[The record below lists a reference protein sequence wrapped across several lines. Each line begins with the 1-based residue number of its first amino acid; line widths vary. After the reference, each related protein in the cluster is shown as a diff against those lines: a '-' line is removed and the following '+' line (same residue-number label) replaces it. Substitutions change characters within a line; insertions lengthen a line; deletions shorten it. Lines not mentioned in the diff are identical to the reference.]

1 MIRPYSATVCSG
13 IRLYT
18 LVVDNIN
25 NLDSTILWTEMEL
38 DIAIVCACLPTMMPL
53 FKLVRQ
59 KLASKA
65 TLLRTYSKN
74 LRVSKSQVSHS
85 KGSESALV
93 NNRDGFIP
101 LADGIE
107 LSTANSRAWK
117 GSLSDDKAPRLA
129 EEGLAMGK
137 VHVRNE
143 VDVSRDQV

>member
-1 MIRPYSATVCSG
+1 MIRPYSVTVCSG

-25 NLDSTILWTEMEL
+25 NQDAAILWTELEL
-38 DIAIVCACLPTMMPL
+38 EIAIVCACLPTMMPL

-65 TLLRTYSKN
+65 TLLRTYSKS

-107 LSTANSRAWK
+107 LSTVNSRAWK
-117 GSLSDDKAPRLA
+117 GSLPDDKAPRLA

-143 VDVSRDQV
+143 VDMFISA